1 MGVLVHLHDPFDPL
15 KRAVHRLDRPVT
27 VRRLVS
33 RRRELR
39 AHTTI
44 CTVNGRKVREF
55 RRPTVCLLNGRPLLR
70 RQWKRTVVGPTDIV
84 TFYAAPLGGGASQVL
99 PIVLAL
105 AIMIAVP
112 YLAPLLA
119 PAFAALG
126 VGASLATGLATATV
140 TLALGAVAYG
150 IMSLFAPPAPAAQN
164 WQAGYGGT
172 PQSSPTYTLQGSGTQ
187 ARLGQ
192 PVPELFGRHK
202 ITPDWVST
210 PYTRFVDHEQ
220 YLHFSLGLSV
230 GEVEIEEERIGDTPI
245 ASYEEIVTEQVGPA
259 GLGDPEIADPRWLV
273 CRDIAEV
280 ELKGAADS
288 SPWAG
293 PFATNVAASRIST
306 VEIDLVCNRG
316 LYKYNSSGTSFTTKS
331 VTVEVEGRQVDD
343 DGDPLGDGS
352 WTLFETVTISGA
364 TQQARRVTKT
374 YDVAEGRWE
383 VRCRRTDT
391 EDTAATAGHSVSW
404 VGLRGRLSTER
415 RFADMTIVNVRM
427 KATGDLN
434 GTSARQYNCI
444 ATRKLPTWDPE
455 TETMG
460 TVLAATRSPCDA
472 YAHIARA
479 TNGGRFADSRI
490 DLAGI
495 YAHKDEFAENGWTF
509 DFVFDQTVT
518 LGEALSRVA
527 RAVQAQCV
535 VQGGKL
541 CLVRDVAGGSPV
553 MMFGPRNI
561 RKGSLEIEYAMVS
574 SDTSDSLAATYMD
587 ARSWR
592 PVDRIY
598 AFPESPQET
607 TSAVQLHGVT
617 TRAHAADIAWWY
629 LRQNRYRR
637 RTYRFTTFQEG
648 LCLQYGD
655 PISFSHDL
663 PRYGQT
669 LEVLDWDAASRI
681 ARLTGPLVWT
691 DGATHYVAIR
701 TATGTLA
708 GPFEVTQVE
717 DANGDIAEDY
727 FFVAGET
734 LPEGFPEILTG
745 GDRERSFVQF
755 GPGEAYAKRLK
766 VIGVTPKGEDD
777 VEIRAVVDDARMN
790 EPTPADDEG
799 DIGAPQTA
807 IEVHVVEPVLKLNL
821 RSLANANGFTGLSTQ
836 AVTIFV
842 ESGAYAWSNDPAT
855 AAIVRGSWPI
865 GYRPRLVMAGG
876 FAYGAGGRG
885 GGYGG
890 GASAGGQAGG
900 AALDARSGALDYA
913 ELGDALKGGGGG
925 GGAGGNS
932 NAFGAAAGG
941 GGGGGGRGFNN
952 AAGGAGYAEFGAV
965 PGGNGGAGSSAA
977 SGSGGNGGTAE
988 VSDAENPGEI
998 NYSIGGDGGDGGGWE
1013 TAGAAGTPGTNE
1025 ASPAG
1030 AGGAAGAKILGTVTR
1045 FRIASAAAGIGTIGL
1060 AATGKTGRA
1069 GVLATTTGDV
1079 TLAATAQLTTHGVLN
1094 APAGDVTIAATG
1106 TVT

>member
-1 MGVLVHLHDPFDPL
+1 MGVMVHLHDPFDPL
-15 KRAVHRLDRPVT
+15 KREVHRLDRSVT

-39 AHTTI
+39 THTTV

-55 RRPTVCLLNGRPLLR
+55 RRPTVCFLNGKPLLR

-84 TFYAAPLGGGASQVL
+84 TFYAAPLGGGGSQVL
-99 PIVLAL
+99 PIILGLAL
-105 AIMIAVP
+105 MIAVP
-112 YLAPLLA
+112 YLAPMLL
-119 PAFAALG
+119 PAFAAIG
-126 VGASLATGLATATV
+126 ITGTLAMGLATATV
-140 TLALGAVAYG
+140 GLALGAVAYG
-150 IMSLFAPPAPAAQN
+150 VMSLFAPPAPASQN

-172 PQSSPTYTLQGSGTQ
+172 PQTSPTYTLQGSGTQ

-245 ASYEEIVTEQVGPA
+245 DSYDEIVSEQVAPG

-273 CRDIAEV
+273 CRDIAEI
-280 ELKGAADS
+280 ELQGAADS

-293 PFATNVAASRIST
+293 PFVTNVAASRIGT
-306 VEIDLVCNRG
+306 VELDLVCNRG
-316 LYKYNSSGTSFTTKS
+316 LYKYNSGGGFDTKS
-331 VTVEVEGRQVDD
+331 VTVEVEGRPIDD
-343 DGDPLGDGS
+343 DGDPTGDGS
-352 WTLFETVTISGA
+352 WLAFDTVTISGA
-364 TQQARRVTKT
+364 TQQARRVTQT
-374 YDVAEGRWE
+374 YEVAEGRWE

-404 VGLRGRLSTER
+404 VGLRGRLTTER
-415 RFADMTIVNVRM
+415 RFAGMTIVNVRM

-460 TVLAATRSPCDA
+460 TALVATRCPCDA
-472 YAHIARA
+472 YAYIGRA
-479 TNGGRFADSRI
+479 MNAGRFADARI
-490 DLAGI
+490 DLAGL
-495 YAHKDEFAENGWTF
+495 YAHKAEFEEKSWTF

-541 CLVRDVAGGSPV
+541 TLVRDLQGGSPV

-561 RKGSLEIEYAMVS
+561 RRGSLEIEYAMIS
-574 SDTSDSLAATYMD
+574 SDTSDSLSATYMD

-598 AFPESPQET
+598 AFPDSPQEN
-607 TSAVQLHGVT
+607 TSAIQLHGVT
-617 TRAHAADIAWWY
+617 TLAHAADIAWWY

-637 RTYRFTTFQEG
+637 RTYRFVTFQEG

-663 PRYGQT
+663 PSYGQT
-669 LEVLDWDAASRI
+669 VEVVDWDAGTRI
-681 ARLTGPLVWT
+681 ARLSGPLTWT
-691 DGATHYVAIR
+691 ADATHYVAVR

-717 DANGDIAEDY
+717 DINGVVAEDY
-727 FFVAGET
+727 LFVAGT
-734 LPEGFPEILTG
+734 GLPDGFPEILTG
-745 GDRERSFVQF
+745 GDRERTFLQF

-766 VIGVTPKGEDD
+766 VIGVTPKGEDE
-777 VEIRAVVDDARMN
+777 VEVRAVVDDARMN
-790 EPTPADDEG
+790 EATPDDDEA
-799 DIGAPQTA
+799 DIGAPQGP
-807 IEVHVVEPVLKLNL
+807 IEIHVTEPVLKLNL

-836 AVTIFV
+836 TVTIIV
-842 ESGAYAWSNDPAT
+842 DSGAYAWSNDPAT

-865 GYRPRLVMAGG
+865 GYRPRLVMDGG

-885 GGYGG
+885 GSYTT
-890 GASAGGQAGG
+890 GASVHGQAGG
-900 AALDARSGALDYA
+900 AALDTRSGPLDYS

-932 NAFGAAAGG
+932 DAFGGPAGG
-941 GGGGGGRGFNN
+941 GGGGGGRGYNN
-952 AAGGAGYAEFGAV
+952 AAGGTGYAGFGAV
-965 PGGNGGAGSSAA
+965 PGNNGTAGSSAA
-977 SGSGGNGGTAE
+977 AGTGGTGGTNE
-988 VSDAENPGEI
+988 VSDGEDPETI
-998 NYSIGGDGGDGGGWE
+998 EYSVGGDGGDGGGWE
-1013 TAGAAGTPGTNE
+1013 TAGQAGEAGTNE

-1030 AGGAAGAKILGTVTR
+1030 SGGAAGAKVLGSVTR
-1045 FRIASAAAGIGTIGL
+1045 FRFGTLAAGIGTIGVT
-1060 AATGKTGRA
+1060 ATGKVGRA
-1069 GVLATTTGDV
+1069 GVLSSPVGAV
-1079 TLAATAQLTTHGVLN
+1079 TLAATAQLTTHGSLN
-1094 APAGDVTIAATG
+1094 APVGTVSIVATG
-1106 TVT
+1106 T

>member
-15 KRAVHRLDRPVT
+15 KREVHRLDRPVT

-39 AHTTI
+39 AHTTVV
-44 CTVNGRKVREF
+44 TLKGRRVREF
-55 RRPTVCLLNGRPLLR
+55 RRPTVCLLNGKPLLR
-70 RQWKRTVVGPTDIV
+70 RHWKRAVVGPNDLV
-84 TFYAAPLGGGASQVL
+84 TFYAAPLGGGGSQVL
-99 PIVLAL
+99 PIILSL

-112 YLAPLLA
+112 YLAPA
-119 PAFAALG
+119 
-126 VGASLATGLATATV
+126 VGGLIASAVGLAATTTLTTAIGGAIV
-140 TLALGAVAYG
+140 GLALGAVAYG

-172 PQSSPTYTLQGSGTQ
+172 PQTSPTYTLQGAGTQ

-210 PYTRFVDHEQ
+210 PYSRFVDHEQ

-230 GEVEIEEERIGDTPI
+230 GEVEIEEQRIGDTPI
-245 ASYEEIVTEQVGPA
+245 SSYEEIVTEQVGPG

-293 PFATNVAASRIST
+293 PFVTNVSASRIGT
-306 VEIDLVCNRG
+306 IELDLVCNRG
-316 LYKYNSSGTSFTTKS
+316 LYKYNSSGTSFSTKS
-331 VTVEVEGRQVDD
+331 VTVEIEGRPVDD
-343 DGDPLGDGS
+343 DGAPLGDGS
-352 WTLFETVTISGA
+352 WTLFEAVTISGA

-374 YDVAEGRWE
+374 YEVVEGRWE

-391 EDTAATAGHSVSW
+391 EDTAATAGHAVAW
-404 VGLRGRLSTER
+404 VGLRGRLTTER
-415 RFADMTIVNVRM
+415 RFAGMTIVNVRM

-460 TVLAATRSPCDA
+460 TALVATRSPCDA
-472 YAHIARA
+472 YAHIARSA
-479 TNGGRFADSRI
+479 NGGRFADSRI
-490 DLAGI
+490 DLGGI
-495 YAHKDEFAENGWTF
+495 YAGKDEFAEKGWTF

-541 CLVRDVAGGSPV
+541 CLVRDLPGGSPV

-561 RKGSLEIEYAMVS
+561 RRGSLEIEYAMIS
-574 SDTSDSLAATYMD
+574 SDTSDSLAVTYMD

-598 AFPESPQET
+598 AFDDSPQENT
-607 TSAVQLHGVT
+607 TSIQLHGVT
-617 TRAHAADIAWWY
+617 TRAHAADLAWWY

-663 PRYGQT
+663 ARYGQT
-669 LEVLDWDAASRI
+669 EEVVAWDEE
-681 ARLTGPLVWT
+681 ARLLTLAAPVEWT
-691 DGATHYVAIR
+691 EGATHYVAVR
-701 TATGTLA
+701 TATGTMA
-708 GPFEVTQVE
+708 GPFEVERVE
-717 DANGDIAEDY
+717 DLNGV
-727 FFVAGET
+727 VAPQYLLVTGEA
-734 LPEGFPEILTG
+734 LPAGFPEILTG
-745 GDRERSFVQF
+745 GDRERTFVQF
-755 GPGEAYAKRLK
+755 GPGEEYAKRLK
-766 VIGVTPKGEDD
+766 VIGVTPKGEDE

-790 EPTPADDEG
+790 EPTPADEEG
-799 DIGAPQTA
+799 DIGAPQTP
-807 IEVHVVEPVLKLNL
+807 IEIHVAAPVLKLNL

-836 AVTIFV
+836 PVTVFV
-842 ESGAYAWSNDPAT
+842 DPGAYAWSDDPAVG
-855 AAIVRGSWPI
+855 AIVRGSWPI
-865 GYRPRLVMAGG
+865 GYRPRLVMGGG
-876 FAYGAGGRG
+876 FGYGAGGRG
-885 GGYGG
+885 GGYTNGSVG
-890 GASAGGQAGG
+890 GAALTGQSGG
-900 AALDARSGALDYA
+900 AALDARSGGLDYA

-925 GGAGGNS
+925 GGGGGNGVADVES
-932 NAFGAAAGG
+932 GGG
-941 GGGGGGRGFNN
+941 GGGGGGRGYNN
-952 AAGGAGYAEFGAV
+952 AAGGLAYSEMGGT
-965 PGGNGGAGSSAA
+965 PGNNGGAGSSAGPGA
-977 SGSGGNGGTAE
+977 GGAGGNVLGFGVVVGGNGG
-988 VSDAENPGEI
+988 N
-998 NYSIGGDGGDGGGWE
+998 GGGWDQPGQ
-1013 TAGAAGTPGTNE
+1013 AGALGTNE
-1025 ASPAG
+1025 ATPAG
-1030 AGGAAGAKILGTVTR
+1030 GGGAAGAKILGAVTR
-1045 FRIASAAAGIGTIGL
+1045 FRIASASAGLGSIGL
-1060 AATGKTGRA
+1060 SATGKLGRA
-1069 GVLATTTGDV
+1069 GVLAASVGGV
-1079 TLAATAQLTTHGVLN
+1079 TLAATAKLTTHGVLA
-1094 APAGDVTIAATG
+1094 APVGDVEIVAAG